1 MLKAEQAGKLR
12 ARDTDTQ
19 STPSANTRPRSSEGL
34 GPPRSLASASLL
46 MKLISENHQEEQL
59 REKTLTPP
67 SPQKNP
73 KEIRKKKTLE
83 TSLQFCEAAGG
94 LSRSDLS
101 PGKGVTGWSGCGG
114 GGQPSPVRPLP
125 SHVWEDR
132 PSELRG
138 TQHVNPPLVKS
149 HPLTSPDSTLTLL
162 YLIQNS

>member
-1 MLKAEQAGKLR
+1 
-12 ARDTDTQ
+12 
-19 STPSANTRPRSSEGL
+19 
-34 GPPRSLASASLL
+34 
-46 MKLISENHQEEQL
+46 MKLISKNHQEEQL

-67 SPQKNP
+67 IPP
-73 KEIRKKKTLE
+73 KKPKRNKKKKILE

-101 PGKGVTGWSGCGG
+101 PGKGVTGWSGEEW
-114 GGQPSPVRPLP
+114 GQPSPVRPFP

-132 PSELRG
+132 PSELQG

-149 HPLTSPDSTLTLL
+149 HPLTSPDSILTLL